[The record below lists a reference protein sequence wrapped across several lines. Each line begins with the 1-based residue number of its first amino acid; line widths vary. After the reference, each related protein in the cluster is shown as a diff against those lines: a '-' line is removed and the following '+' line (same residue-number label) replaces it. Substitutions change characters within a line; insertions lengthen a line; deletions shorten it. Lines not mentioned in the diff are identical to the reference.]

1 MAKRKIIWSHRSK
14 IKLFQIL
21 DFFALRNG
29 NTDYSKKLFS
39 RFSKELNLLKK
50 QPEIGVNSDLEGVRG
65 LIVGD
70 YIIYYE
76 IKSDS
81 ILVHYIWDVRQNPTD
96 LKIK

>member
-14 IKLFQIL
+14 IKTFQIL

-29 NTDYSKKLFS
+29 NTDHSKKLFS